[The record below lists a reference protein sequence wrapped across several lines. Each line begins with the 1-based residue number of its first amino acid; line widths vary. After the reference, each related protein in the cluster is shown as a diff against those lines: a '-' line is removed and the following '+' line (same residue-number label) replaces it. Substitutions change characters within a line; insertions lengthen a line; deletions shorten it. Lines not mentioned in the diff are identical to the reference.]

1 MSVNTGA
8 AHSWSVGAAPALMA
22 FLGQDRVC
30 FLVAAARHGESRN
43 QLTVGL
49 ATSLTAA
56 CHATLSW
63 ALPLS
68 RS

>member
-8 AHSWSVGAAPALMA
+8 IRSWSVDAAPALMA
-22 FLGQDRVC
+22 ILDQDRVC
-30 FLVAAARHGESRN
+30 FLVAAGHHGESRN